1 MCFTVYILN
10 YLLSTILELISFG
23 RFYMKQSLFICF
35 HLPKT
40 GLELLILL
48 LLAPELAEQLL
59 LSLPL
64 LE

>member
-1 MCFTVYILN
+1 
-10 YLLSTILELISFG
+10 
-23 RFYMKQSLFICF
+23 MKQRLLICF
-35 HLPKT
+35 DLPKT

-48 LLAPELAEQLL
+48 FLAPELAEQLL